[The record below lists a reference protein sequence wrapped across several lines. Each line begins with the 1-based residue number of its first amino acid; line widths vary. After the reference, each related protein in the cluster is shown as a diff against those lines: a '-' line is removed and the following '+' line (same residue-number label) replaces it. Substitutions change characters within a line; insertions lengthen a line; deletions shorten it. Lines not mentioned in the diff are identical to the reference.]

1 MTARMPTLSALEQTF
16 GAFYDST
23 IEAAGAEGVF
33 MRDLNRIQQIVSGL
47 GVVMRIVGG
56 NSVLDDEYDGEDPN
70 TTTLPPPLTRIA
82 EGMLTAMAAA
92 VCEQLVDSIEDRA
105 SGYNDRV
112 KR

>member
-1 MTARMPTLSALEQTF
+1 MTAHKLSALEQTF

-23 IEAAGAEGVF
+23 IEAAGAESVF

-56 NSVLDDEYDGEDPN
+56 NSVLDDEYDREGPN
-70 TTTLPPPLTRIA
+70 TTTLPPPLSRTA
-82 EGMLTAMAAA
+82 ESQLTMMAAA
-92 VCEQLVDSIEDRA
+92 VCEQLVDSIDVRA
-105 SGYNDRV
+105 SSYNDRV